1 MEYLSELN
9 KIKPVF
15 VELGLQTIH
24 EKTAEYIRRGYPLP
38 VFDDA
43 VKRLK
48 AAGINVVVH
57 VILGLP
63 GESRADM
70 LETVRYVGNSGTDG
84 IKLQLLHVLRGTD
97 LCADYE
103 KGLFGTLERD
113 EYIDILGDAINILP
127 KNVVIHRLTGD
138 APKKLLV
145 SPLWS
150 ADKKAVLAA
159 IYRAFGQKNVMQ
171 GSKYEN

>member
-1 MEYLSELN
+1 M
-9 KIKPVF
+9 
-15 VELGLQTIH
+15 
-24 EKTAEYIRRGYPLP
+24 
-38 VFDDA
+38 FDDA

-48 AAGINVVVH
+48 SAGINVVVH

-70 LETVRYVGNSGTDG
+70 LETVRYVGKCGADG

-97 LCADYE
+97 LCTDYE
-103 KGLFGTLERD
+103 KGLFQTLERD

-127 KNVVIHRLTGD
+127 KNIIIHRLTGD

-159 IYRAFGQKNVMQ
+159 IYRAFEQKNVIQ
-171 GSKYEN
+171 GSKCEN